1 VTERAPE
8 SARGRVEVVELSP
21 TQQAFARRVAESKAT
36 APHVYFAQALPAA
49 PALARVVHA
58 AARALQE
65 TPLLNGTYRDG
76 RVELHSR
83 VNVAFAVE
91 IDGTLAF
98 PVVRDADQKD
108 ADAITAEIEALSEE
122 ARAGSLSS
130 PALAGATFTV
140 VDVSATGVTAFTP
153 VIARG
158 QAATLGVGAEGLT
171 LACDNRIVQG
181 SEGAAFLSRVASTLH
196 G

>member
-8 SARGRVEVVELSP
+8 SARGQVEVVELSP
-21 TQQAFARRVAESKAT
+21 AQQAFARRVAESKAT
-36 APHVYFAQALPAA
+36 APHVYFARALPAA
-49 PALARVVHA
+49 PELERLVHA
-58 AARALQE
+58 SARALQE
-65 TPLLNGTYRDG
+65 APLLNGTYRDG

-108 ADAITAEIEALSEE
+108 TGAITAEIGALSEE

-140 VDVSATGVTAFTP
+140 VDMSAAGATSFTP

-158 QAATLGVGAEGLT
+158 QAATLGAGTEVLT
-171 LACDNRIVQG
+171 LACDNRVVQG
-181 SEGAAFLSRVASTLH
+181 SEGAAFLSRVASALD